1 MNQDLITC
9 LKNFNFH
16 IKPLDSL
23 TDILNIAVTILDFCY
38 VITHLQFILTGN
50 LLV

>member
-9 LKNFNFH
+9 LKNINSH
-16 IKPLDSL
+16 TCMIEPL
-23 TDILNIAVTILDFCY
+23 TDILNIAVTILDFCF
-38 VITHLQFILTGN
+38 VITHLHFILTGN

>member
-9 LKNFNFH
+9 LRNFNF
-16 IKPLDSL
+16 PLLLVENLS
-23 TDILNIAVTILDFCY
+23 DILNIAVTILDFCF